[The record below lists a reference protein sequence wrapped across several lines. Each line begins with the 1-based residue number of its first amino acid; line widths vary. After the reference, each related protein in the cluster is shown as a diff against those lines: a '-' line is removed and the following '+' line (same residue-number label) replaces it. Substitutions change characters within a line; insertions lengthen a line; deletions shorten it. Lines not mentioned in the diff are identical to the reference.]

1 MCSKKAVREERNDNI
16 ICDASIYKVVFVA
29 VWIKQNAEGNF
40 FFRRVCVINKTESIV
55 RAQLLH

>member
-1 MCSKKAVREERNDNI
+1 MCCKKAVREERNNNI

-29 VWIKQNAEGNF
+29 VDKTERGRKF